1 MEIYE
6 NILRTF
12 LETNANA
19 IIELENQKTISEI
32 LTVIR
37 DESLD
42 DPQCFKKIE
51 QIIYIFEK
59 RNINTGFRH
68 DF

>member
-12 LETNANA
+12 LESNANA
-19 IIELENQKTISEI
+19 IIELESQKIISEI

-42 DPQCFKKIE
+42 DSQCFKKIE
-51 QIIYIFEK
+51 QIICIFEK